1 METLKSNEKQLT
13 EFAKLVA
20 KLDAPTF
27 IGLAKMLC
35 VHCFDNN
42 NFDENGKPMPKA
54 AETIIEDCIIAFD
67 GLNRARR
74 KEIIKILRKV
84 VK

>member
-1 METLKSNEKQLT
+1 MGTLKSNEKQLT
-13 EFAKLVA
+13 EFAQLIA

-35 VHCFDNN
+35 VHCFDNDN
-42 NFDENGKPMPKA
+42 LDENGKPMPEE